1 MSALGAIIWAFSSYF
16 FIIIAAGHI
25 WKFVALAYIP
35 PTIAGMVLA
44 YRGKLLAGGIVTALF
59 VALQIVANHPQMSY
73 YFLFVMLFMAIAYG
87 VMAWREGEEDASIYQ
102 SQCGTGSCRLV
113 GRVCEL
119 VKLVSYV

>member
-44 YRGKLLAGGIVTALF
+44 YRGKLLAGDCDSLV
-59 VALQIVANHPQMSY
+59 
-73 YFLFVMLFMAIAYG
+73 
-87 VMAWREGEEDASIYQ
+87 
-102 SQCGTGSCRLV
+102 CGLADCG
-113 GRVCEL
+113 
-119 VKLVSYV
+119 